1 MFTDSPFEIEA
12 SDIDTL
18 VRAGDA
24 VTLPDGRVALPVLLV
39 LSSASGKTFTADEFP
54 TAMHLTNGVQ
64 VRRLVFE
71 HLGAVAVEA
80 HAEPAVAPAAEAVN
94 TGTEATVEINPAPAT
109 TSTATAPAAPEPEA
123 APEAEAASAIDVAP
137 ADETASAVDASAEA

>member
-24 VTLPDGRVALPVLLV
+24 VTLHDGRVALPVLLV
-39 LSSASGKTFTADEFP
+39 LSSASGKTFAPDEFP

-71 HLGAVAVEA
+71 QLGAVVIEA
-80 HAEPAVAPAAEAVN
+80 HAAPAIAEPEFAPEVAAPAEPAEPAEPAAPEAAVVPVTEPEATAPEASEASEAAPAAE
-94 TGTEATVEINPAPAT
+94 
-109 TSTATAPAAPEPEA
+109 
-123 APEAEAASAIDVAP
+123 
-137 ADETASAVDASAEA
+137 DASAEV